1 MRQSS
6 NFRRGKWGKFATSVA
21 LSLMLLA
28 SARSFSQSN
37 SGLHDFFA
45 NNIGLSEDQIAAIKS
60 GKAVV
65 KAMKAVVKAMPSRTP
80 AEVLL
85 FGAVYVRAKPE
96 KYIQFAHDFDRLRQ
110 LPNYLA
116 LGVFSNPPQLSDL
129 TGFSFDDDDIK
140 ALKDCKPGNCL
151 IQMPAS
157 SIKQAQNAID
167 WSGADP
173 SQQANPLLR
182 KAALDLVRRYQ
193 KEGNPAL
200 GVFHDKRNPTDV
212 PQQFAY
218 MLSYAKALPE
228 QLPEFHRYLLEYPD
242 YRPANAEDAF
252 YWAKVEFG
260 LKPTLRI
267 VHLITM
273 RGKPGDPVV
282 YAVAEK
288 QLYSSHYFET
298 ALDLSFCVRTG
309 DATSEPGFYL
319 IKEMG
324 SEQAGLTGLKGSI
337 VRKAAV
343 SGSLSNLQKAL
354 TAIRN
359 TLEQ

>member
-1 MRQSS
+1 MMHIS
-6 NFRRGKWGKFATSVA
+6 NFRFGRCALFAKSAVLWVVLLTS
-21 LSLMLLA
+21 A
-28 SARSFSQSN
+28 SGFSQSS
-37 SGLHDFFA
+37 SGLRDFFT
-45 NNIGLSEDQIAAIKS
+45 NNISLSEEQIAAIKT
-60 GKAVV
+60 G
-65 KAMKAVVKAMPSRTP
+65 KAVVKAMPSRTA
-80 AEVLL
+80 AEVFL
-85 FGAVYVRAKPE
+85 FGAVYIHAAPE
-96 KYIQFAHDFDRLRQ
+96 KYINFAHDFDRLRQ

-116 LGVFSNPPQLSDL
+116 LGVFSNAPQLPDL

-140 ALKDCKPGNCL
+140 ALKDCRPGNCL

-157 SIKQAQNAID
+157 SMDLAQKEID
-167 WSGADP
+167 WSATDP
-173 SQQANPLLR
+173 SQQVNELLR
-182 KAALDLVRRYQ
+182 KAALEHVRRYQ
-193 KEGNPAL
+193 SDGNQAL

-228 QLPEFHRYLLEYPD
+228 QLPDFHRYLLEYPD
-242 YRPANAEDAF
+242 YRPANTKDAF
-252 YWAKVEFG
+252 YWAKVKFG

-282 YAVAEK
+282 YAIAEK

-298 ALDLSFCVRTG
+298 ALDLSFCVRAG
-309 DATSEPGFYL
+309 DAANEAGFYL
-319 IKEMG
+319 IKQMG

-354 TAIRN
+354 TSIRN

>member
-1 MRQSS
+1 MRIIS
-6 NFRRGKWGKFATSVA
+6 NFRRARWGELATSAA
-21 LSLMLLA
+21 LSLMLVA
-28 SARSFSQSN
+28 SAPSFSQSN
-37 SGLHDFFA
+37 PSLHDFFA
-45 NNIGLSEDQIAAIKS
+45 NNIGLSEEQITAIKS
-60 GKAVV
+60 G
-65 KAMKAVVKAMPSRTP
+65 KAVVKAMPSRTP

-85 FGAVYVRAKPE
+85 FGAVYVHAAPE

-110 LPNYLA
+110 LPNYLG
-116 LGVFSNPPQLSDL
+116 LGVFSNPPHLSDL
-129 TGFSFDDDDIK
+129 ADFSFDDDDIK

-157 SIKQAQNAID
+157 SMDQAQNAID
-167 WSGADP
+167 WSASDP
-173 SQQANPLLR
+173 SQQVNPLLR

-200 GVFHDKRNPTDV
+200 GVLHDKRNPTNV

-218 MLSYAKALPE
+218 MLSYAKALSE
-228 QLPEFHRYLLEYPD
+228 QLPEFHRYLLKYPEQ
-242 YRPANAEDAF
+242 RPANTDNAF
-252 YWAKVEFG
+252 YWAKVKFG

-298 ALDLSFCVRTG
+298 ALDLSFCVRADET
-309 DATSEPGFYL
+309 ATKRGFYL

>member
-1 MRQSS
+1 MQISKLRMW
-6 NFRRGKWGKFATSVA
+6 KWRHLAMGPVLSVVF
-21 LSLMLLA
+21 LA
-28 SARSFSQSN
+28 SVRSFSQSS
-37 SGLHDFFA
+37 SGLQDFFA
-45 NNIGLSEDQIAAIKS
+45 NNIGLSEEQIAAIKA
-60 GKAVV
+60 GKAV
-65 KAMKAVVKAMPSRTP
+65 AKAMPSRTP

-85 FGAVYVRAKPE
+85 FGAVYVHAKPE

-116 LGVFSNPPQLSDL
+116 LGVFSTPPQLSDL
-129 TGFSFDDDDIK
+129 DGFSFDDDDIK
-140 ALKDCKPGNCL
+140 ALKDCKPGDCL

-157 SIKQAQNAID
+157 SMEQAQKAID
-167 WSGADP
+167 WSAPNP
-173 SQQANPLLR
+173 SQQVNPLLR
-182 KAALDLVRRYQ
+182 KAALDLVRNYQ
-193 KEGNPAL
+193 KEGNQAL
-200 GVFHDKRNPTDV
+200 GVLHDKHNPTDV

-228 QLPEFHRYLLEYPD
+228 QLPEFHGYLLGYPD
-242 YRPANAEDAF
+242 HKPSNTEDAF
-252 YWAKVEFG
+252 YWAKVKFG

-298 ALDLSFCVRTG
+298 ALDLSFCVRENNT
-309 DATSEPGFYL
+309 ASEPGFYL

-354 TAIRN
+354 ASIRRS
-359 TLEQ
+359 LEQ

>member
-1 MRQSS
+1 MISIGNFRLSECRKLVASAALCAAILPTVPGHSQSS
-6 NFRRGKWGKFATSVA
+6 
-21 LSLMLLA
+21 
-28 SARSFSQSN
+28 

-45 NNIGLSEDQIAAIKS
+45 NNIGLSEEQIAAIKS
-60 GKAVV
+60 G
-65 KAMKAVVKAMPSRTP
+65 KAVVKAMPSRTP

-85 FGAVYVRAKPE
+85 FGAVYVHAAPE
-96 KYIQFAHDFDRLRQ
+96 RYIQFAHDFDRLRQ
-110 LPNYLA
+110 LPNYLG

-129 TGFSFDDDDIK
+129 TDFSFDDDDIK

-157 SIKQAQNAID
+157 SMEQAQNAVD
-167 WSGADP
+167 WSSADP
-173 SQQANPLLR
+173 SQQVNPLLR
-182 KAALDLVRRYQ
+182 KAALDLVRRYHRD
-193 KEGNPAL
+193 GNPAL

-212 PQQFAY
+212 AQQFAY

-228 QLPEFHRYLLEYPD
+228 QLPEFHRYLLKYPEQ
-242 YRPANAEDAF
+242 RPANTDDAF
-252 YWAKVEFG
+252 YWAKVKFG

-273 RGKPGDPVV
+273 RGKLGDPVV

-298 ALDLSFCVRTG
+298 ALDLSFCVRAEET
-309 DATSEPGFYL
+309 ATEPGFYL

-359 TLEQ
+359 TLER